1 MQTFNK
7 TNSQIELL
15 APTKKSATNSKKDDN
30 NEFLN
35 MVLNAASSRAKQGE
49 TISEKDVKEIAKSVN
64 MQSQST
70 IKAQEEASIKIADDL
85 ATKLDEATKNE
96 LYENANFMQLLQ
108 VLEILNGGEQISKY
122 PNFSDKIAAFL
133 SNAQNVA
140 ELSEVKSV
148 SELLDLAK
156 KFDLGLEKI
165 TISETDAKNLNEMF
179 KNLGKNEFFTPVL
192 PPKPQLIGSEL
203 KNQVEHAIN
212 QAPKEPKIGLN
223 ELLKEVTKEK
233 PAPTQNAVTTAQTSD
248 DEVVAD
254 DVLAPNAIKQI
265 ISQNN
270 TDDTEQQIKQNLQ
283 NQQNLTQNENQ
294 KEQKINLQSLL
305 YPEKEQNLTD
315 EVSQNSEQNNNQNE
329 LNSMVKDVVKNAQ
342 SQIQNRVAVRET
354 LSNFSQT
361 LAEQVANYKAPFTRV
376 NITLNP
382 LNLGEVEVTM
392 LNRGNNLHINF
403 SSTTTTMNLFLQNQA
418 EFKASLVNMGFTQL
432 EMNFSDQNQKKEQGQ
447 KTYKNNAQ
455 NENLAENDEQVLLEL
470 VVPRYI

>member
-15 APTKKSATNSKKDDN
+15 APAKKPATNSKKDDN
-30 NEFLN
+30 DEFLN

-64 MQSQST
+64 MQNQSELKT
-70 IKAQEEASIKIADDL
+70 QEEASIKIADDL

-108 VLEILNGGEQISKY
+108 VLEILNGGEQVSKY

-140 ELSEVKSV
+140 ELSEVKSI

-165 TISETDAKNLNEMF
+165 TISETDVKNLNEMF

-192 PPKPQLIGSEL
+192 PPKPQLLSSEL
-203 KNQVEHAIN
+203 KNQVEHVIN

-223 ELLKEVTKEK
+223 ELLKEVAKEK
-233 PAPTQNAVTTAQTSD
+233 PITTQNTTTTPQ
-248 DEVVAD
+248 
-254 DVLAPNAIKQI
+254 
-265 ISQNN
+265 N
-270 TDDTEQQIKQNLQ
+270 TDDETNTDDGVTQNLIKQPAQQTLPDEAEPEIKQATQ
-283 NQQNLTQNENQ
+283 NTQNFTQNEGK

-305 YPEKEQNLTD
+305 YPEREQNLSD
-315 EVSQNSEQNNNQNE
+315 ETSQNSEQNSNNE

-418 EFKASLVNMGFTQL
+418 EFKSNLVNMGFTQL

-447 KTYKNNAQ
+447 KAYKNNAQ
-455 NENLAENDEQVLLEL
+455 DENFTENDEQVLLEL
-470 VVPRYI
+470 VIPRYI